1 MAIYMRK
8 NPKESV
14 DRMIS
19 RFNKKVQASR
29 ILLLAKEKRYL
40 KKEPNKRH
48 TRRAA
53 IMRSHYRAQR
63 EKMKYY

>member
-1 MAIYMRK
+1 MALSIRR

-14 DRMIS
+14 DRLIS

-29 ILLLAKEKRYL
+29 VILVAKERRYF
-40 KKEPNKRH
+40 KKKPNRSYL
-48 TRRAA
+48 RQAA
-53 IMRSHYRAQR
+53 IMRDHYRSQR